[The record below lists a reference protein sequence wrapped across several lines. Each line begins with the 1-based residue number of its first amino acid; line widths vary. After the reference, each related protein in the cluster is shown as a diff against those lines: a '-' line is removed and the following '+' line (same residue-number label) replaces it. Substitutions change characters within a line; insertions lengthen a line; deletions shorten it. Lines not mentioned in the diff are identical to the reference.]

1 MTRTVIDTW
10 LQEFVRS
17 ALAHD
22 LEAHMALISPDVAV
36 FGVPGFD
43 SLGYQDWY
51 RQCAHEFPQGLL
63 ADMSYSKIAVRTTD
77 SQHIL
82 FKALES
88 TRTSQG
94 EHIAQ
99 GVEMLLQYAGN
110 GWKLKQLR
118 LLTDDESS
126 HDGLI

>member
-1 MTRTVIDTW
+1 MTRAVIDTW

-17 ALAHD
+17 ALVHD
-22 LEAHMALISPDVAV
+22 LQAHMALISPDVAV

-51 RQCAHEFPQGLL
+51 RQCEHEFPQGLL
-63 ADMSYSKIAVRTTD
+63 ADMSYSKIDIRTTGT
-77 SQHIL
+77 QHIL

-88 TRTSQG
+88 TRTAQG
-94 EHIAQ
+94 EHIVQ
-99 GVEMLLQYAGN
+99 GVEMLLQHADS

-118 LLTDDESS
+118 LLPHDESS